1 MAFRPCEAGE
11 GLTPWSHLRLGYKN
25 EGFKRAK
32 EKDREPKSKI
42 VFLGQ
47 RKETVS
53 YTHLDVYKRQES
65 AGAHSQREFAV

>member
-47 RKETVS
+47 RKETG
-53 YTHLDVYKRQES
+53 DFFWRKRKKKRNS
-65 AGAHSQREFAV
+65 VI